1 MSEKLVA
8 TYPILFE
15 SHQYKIGEE
24 LPASNHDMVKTWLD
38 AGTAKWY
45 DNEQL
50 VEDIDNNNSDNQE
63 NINDELENVAINEEV
78 KMIQENEDE
87 TIPIKN
93 KIGRKNK

>member
-50 VEDIDNNNSDNQE
+50 VENIDNNTSDNQE
-63 NINDELENVAINEEV
+63 NINDELENVAINEAAE
-78 KMIQENEDE
+78 KIQENKEE

>member
-1 MSEKLVA
+1 MSKKLVA

-24 LPASNHDMVKTWLD
+24 LPASNHDMVKTWLY

-45 DNEQL
+45 DDEQL
-50 VEDIDNNNSDNQE
+50 VEDIDNNNLYNQE
-63 NINDELENVAINEEV
+63 NINDELENVDINEEV
-78 KMIQENEDE
+78 EKIQKNEEE